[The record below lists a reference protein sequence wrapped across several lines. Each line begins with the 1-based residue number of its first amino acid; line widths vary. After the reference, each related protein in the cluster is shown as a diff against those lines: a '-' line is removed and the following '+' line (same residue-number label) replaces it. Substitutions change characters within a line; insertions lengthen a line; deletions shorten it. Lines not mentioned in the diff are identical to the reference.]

1 MYSETGVI
9 QETDVGHGTDV
20 GHDDSGQPGVRRPM
34 VRLHIWLESGDELFF
49 GAGRAQLLMNVHRLG
64 SLKKAAEDMGMSYRA
79 AWGKI
84 RQSEQVL
91 GVKLIAKRGTRRDG
105 LQLTRFG
112 SMLADMY
119 QKWFDAVEAAALEQA
134 EDIFPFEVRCFDDPA
149 EAEPGD

>member
-1 MYSETGVI
+1 MYSHANHAVALEEAGRGLGA
-9 QETDVGHGTDV
+9 DA
-20 GHDDSGQPGVRRPM
+20 SGSRRPM
-34 VRLHIWLESGDELFF
+34 VRLHIWLEAGDELFF

-64 SLKKAAEDMGMSYRA
+64 SLKKAAEEMGMSYRA

-112 SMLADMY
+112 AMLADMF
-119 QKWFDAVEAAALEQA
+119 QQWFDAVEAVAVERAG
-134 EDIFPFEVRCFDDPA
+134 DIFPFEVRCFD
-149 EAEPGD
+149 EHPGAALDD

>member
-1 MYSETGVI
+1 MYPNVNHAVHETRSGPGTETGEPVAR
-9 QETDVGHGTDV
+9 Q
-20 GHDDSGQPGVRRPM
+20 PM
-34 VRLHIWLESGDELFF
+34 VRLHIWLETGDELFF
-49 GAGRAQLLMNVHRLG
+49 GAGRAQLLMNVQRLG

-112 SMLADMY
+112 VMLADMF
-119 QKWFDAVEAAALEQA
+119 QQWFDAVEQAAVARA
-134 EDIFPFEVRCFDDPA
+134 EDIFPFEVRCFDDH
-149 EAEPGD
+149 PGEDLLRD